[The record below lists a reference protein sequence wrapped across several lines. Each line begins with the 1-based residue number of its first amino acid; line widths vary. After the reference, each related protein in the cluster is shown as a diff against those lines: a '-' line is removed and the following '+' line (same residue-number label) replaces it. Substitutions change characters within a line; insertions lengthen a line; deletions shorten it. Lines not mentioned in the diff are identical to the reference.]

1 MSSIAPYAKAVVAAL
16 VAGLTAL
23 GTALADGN
31 VEPVEWTGVI
41 VAFLVLG
48 FYPKVATDIIN
59 PSVQHTLS
67 TVGVSDPAPAVS
79 SNGSEQ

>member
-1 MSSIAPYAKAVVAAL
+1 MSTIAPYAKALVAAL

-41 VAFLVLG
+41 VAFLVALG
-48 FYPKVATDIIN
+48 AVFAVPNKD
-59 PSVQHTLS
+59 PEGEHQDES
-67 TVGVSDPAPAVS
+67 TQPPEDYVGEHRAV
-79 SNGSEQ
+79 